1 MNISAPLFDVSDV
14 EDNEEMRA
22 GVGRQMIWLHL
33 RGTNTYHPL
42 IILIT
47 HSAFFKN
54 EIMLMS
60 RMVLMRLRWWKKI
73 RKSGTENFRIGWSND
88 LVASE

>member
-33 RGTNTYHPL
+33 RGTNTHHLLSL
-42 IILIT
+42 ILLSLKMKSWP
-47 HSAFFKN
+47 HVDAEDGVDAVEMMEEN
-54 EIMLMS
+54 
-60 RMVLMRLRWWKKI
+60 KK
-73 RKSGTENFRIGWSND
+73 KWH
-88 LVASE
+88 